1 MKNPP
6 DSGGHAER
14 IPKILSS
21 NMDRYE
27 GGTSIYADRG
37 IDMKT
42 ISEWMGHS
50 NIKITMDLCAH
61 RMDNDAEKVRDH
73 FAGLGVVPI
82 KKEEADQTSKKGN
95 VKVLLK

>member
-1 MKNPP
+1 M
-6 DSGGHAER
+6 GGHTER
-14 IPKILSS
+14 VSKILSFS
-21 NMDRYE
+21 MDRF
-27 GGTSIYADRG
+27 GGGGSIYADRG

-73 FAGLGVVPI
+73 FAGLGGVPI